1 VETIWAKMTLSDLKI
16 AMDAHSRSFRVSF
29 SLAFALIFQSGLAV
43 AGQLSE
49 QAALD
54 AFSVANEHC
63 ADVGVADVTVH
74 ATSVS
79 KVAPAWAAVSEAYE
93 AEGEAFLLYWRGV
106 LAHCLDYQSK
116 AASDLEDFVMRFS
129 GSSENASQ
137 LRDARVRLRRLG
149 VKVRI
154 RETPQIDPR
163 AGAVPGVV
171 LVTSAGVLAAL
182 TVAQGLRVRSIED
195 ELESVFHLREA
206 ITELQLEGEGLA
218 TSTNA
223 TLAASISCAVS
234 SLISFAVWRGQLK
247 AGKSKQLTASQLV
260 LSAAPDLR
268 GGFAFALEGRW

>member
-1 VETIWAKMTLSDLKI
+1 MTSSDLKI
-16 AMDAHSRSFRVSF
+16 AMGARSSSFLVSF
-29 SLAFALIFQSGLAV
+29 SLALALILQTSLAV

-54 AFSVANEHC
+54 AFAVVNEHC

-116 AASDLEDFVMRFS
+116 ASSDLEDFVMKFS

-137 LRDARVRLRRLG
+137 VRDARVRLRRLG
-149 VKVRI
+149 VNVRI

-163 AGAVPGVV
+163 AGAVPV
-171 LVTSAGVLAAL
+171 LVLVSSAGVLAAL

-195 ELESVFHLREA
+195 ELETQLHPREA
-206 ITELQLEGEGLA
+206 ITQLQLEGEGLA

-223 TLAASISCAVS
+223 TLAASISCAAA
-234 SLISFAVWRGQLK
+234 SLISFAVLRGQLK
-247 AGKSKQLTASQLV
+247 AGKSKRLAASQLV

-268 GGFAFALEGRW
+268 GGFAFALEARW